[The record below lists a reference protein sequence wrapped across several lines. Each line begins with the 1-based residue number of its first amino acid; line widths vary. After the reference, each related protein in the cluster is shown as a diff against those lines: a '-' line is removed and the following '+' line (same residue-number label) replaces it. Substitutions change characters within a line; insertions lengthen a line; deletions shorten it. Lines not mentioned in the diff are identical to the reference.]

1 MNRNKQEQI
10 RNTSKMLYKF
20 RYNDNCLDMA
30 TAILN
35 ARYPERKDTSQSTQA
50 IVLPI
55 HDWTSHY
62 RTALEYFVTYML
74 ENKPAKPSHQV
85 GDYEVRRNMVTGE
98 LMENKHL
105 DKEKLRKMGY
115 KVL

>member
-1 MNRNKQEQI
+1 M
-10 RNTSKMLYKF
+10 
-20 RYNDNCLDMA
+20 
-30 TAILN
+30 N

-55 HDWTSHY
+55 HDWTSHF

-74 ENKPAKPSHQV
+74 ENKPARPSHQV
-85 GDYEVRRNMVTGE
+85 GDYEEKRNMVTGE
-98 LMENKHL
+98 LISQKSIT
-105 DKEKLRKMGY
+105 KEKLRKMGY